1 MQHFDFRDGDPG
13 MGCLGSIQ
21 SQGARVGP
29 ASNYEPLLTRCLTK
43 LRPAQQPRREYGSC
57 IRKGLLSFWRYPGGL
72 AGVEIPLSGRIVAL
86 ADVYDAL
93 TTKRIYKPA
102 FSHEKAA
109 EMIRDGRA
117 LHFDP
122 DIVDAFEVNQE
133 RFAAILDEFAHRDGQ
148 EIQAIAERQAA
159 LVLS

>member
-1 MQHFDFRDGDPG
+1 M
-13 MGCLGSIQ
+13 
-21 SQGARVGP
+21 
-29 ASNYEPLLTRCLTK
+29 
-43 LRPAQQPRREYGSC
+43 
-57 IRKGLLSFWRYPGGL
+57 
-72 AGVEIPLSGRIVAL
+72 EIPLSGRIVAL